1 MEKHPETG
9 GMVVA
14 NHLTYAIV
22 IESGDENYSAY
33 VPDVPGCVATGVTVD
48 ETIATMREALRLH
61 LALSR
66 EYGEEIPLPRTQ
78 VATVEVDSAA

>member
-9 GMVVA
+9 GMAVA
-14 NHLTYAIV
+14 AHLTYAIV

-33 VPDVPGCVATGVTVD
+33 VPDVPGCVATGATVNV
-48 ETIATMREALRLH
+48 TIATMREALRLH

-66 EYGEEIPLPRTQ
+66 EYGEEMPLPRTQ
-78 VATVEVDSAA
+78 VATVEIDSAA

>member
-1 MEKHPETG
+1 MEKHPETSR
-9 GMVVA
+9 VA
-14 NHLTYAIV
+14 VADHLTYAIV
-22 IESGDENYSAY
+22 IEAGDENYSAY
-33 VPDVPGCVATGVTVD
+33 VPDVPGCVATGETVD

-78 VATVEVDSAA
+78 VATVEIDSAA